1 MIQHLIRPYAPWP
14 AILIKDREKNLVI
27 SDLHLGFESELVN
40 MGINL
45 PSQTHKIES
54 NLTRLLE
61 ETRPNRLI
69 ILGDLKHGIPTISLL
84 ERIDLPAFFEKIAEK
99 IPIELILGNHD
110 GGISRFVKRGVT
122 IRSSRG
128 LLIEGKERI
137 GLFHG
142 HTWPAPKLF
151 AARYWIVGHTHPAV
165 QFRGLFGFRTIK
177 PVWLRIRIDCEEMA
191 KGFLKHRGIEIEGDG
206 ARKTLSRRFGVKVEC
221 ANMIVMPAFNDMLGG
236 LALNA
241 ITPEELLGP
250 ILRSP
255 GVDLDTSEVFLTDGT
270 FLGELR
276 ELKKFS

>member
-1 MIQHLIRPYAPWP
+1 MIRPYVPWH
-14 AILIKDREKNLVI
+14 AILIKNREKILAI
-27 SDLHLGFESELVN
+27 SDLHLGFEAELAK
-40 MGINL
+40 MGINM
-45 PSQTHKIES
+45 PSQTHKLEA
-54 NLTRLLE
+54 NLTKLLAE
-61 ETRPNRLI
+61 SKPDRLI
-69 ILGDLKHGIPTISLL
+69 ILGDLKHGIPVVSLL
-84 ERIDLPAFFEKIAEK
+84 ERLDLPQFLENIAAR

-110 GGISRFVKRGVT
+110 GGISRFAKKGIT

-128 LLIEGKERI
+128 LLIEGKEKI

-151 AARYWIVGHTHPAV
+151 EARYWIVGHTHPAV
-165 QFRGLFGFRTIK
+165 QFRGLFGFKTIK
-177 PVWLRIRIDCEEMA
+177 PVWLRTRIDCEKMA
-191 KGFLKHRGIEIEGDG
+191 KGFLRHRNMAIDAEG
-206 ARKTLSRRFGVKVEC
+206 ARKTLSKRFGVRVEC
-221 ANMIVMPAFNDMLGG
+221 SNMIIMPAFNDMLGG

-241 ITPEELLGP
+241 LTPGELLGP